1 MRWGKK
7 KGRIAAGFSVSLHA
21 AVYLGLAAGGFFT
34 VLQHYSRQPN
44 VTDVMI
50 YNSGDMA
57 GAGGSD
63 ADGTDAVSRDGGG
76 DYDQRETVASTP
88 EKAPTP
94 DVTPASEV
102 TPPTPGA
109 LTYAAAQRE
118 SQPESSDEKGTS
130 NRVQDA
136 GPEKAADQAKTSG
149 QTNTSGTASNT
160 GKTGPSGRRAA
171 GPGTNDPMAP
181 SGNIHVPD
189 GVADFLDSVKAL
201 LPNKLSEAQVN
212 EPKEPSIPPVEARQ
226 SNTTIITAKEMD
238 EHHDSSVQ
246 EALQRVSGVSIND
259 MVPGIS
265 SYVKLNGDDR
275 VLILVDGQSLANAQ
289 GAGYGRGSVDLANLP
304 GVGAI
309 DHIEVTKG
317 SGSVRY
323 GSGAVGGVINIV
335 TKKGDRNESS
345 LDAYTGCT
353 AIR

>member
-118 SQPESSDEKGTS
+118 SQPESSDEKGTPEPG
-130 NRVQDA
+130 A
-136 GPEKAADQAKTSG
+136 GCGPKGRRSSEDLGPDQHFR
-149 QTNTSGTASNT
+149 TAST
-160 GKTGPSGRRAA
+160 P
-171 GPGTNDPMAP
+171 
-181 SGNIHVPD
+181 
-189 GVADFLDSVKAL
+189 
-201 LPNKLSEAQVN
+201 
-212 EPKEPSIPPVEARQ
+212 
-226 SNTTIITAKEMD
+226 
-238 EHHDSSVQ
+238 
-246 EALQRVSGVSIND
+246 
-259 MVPGIS
+259 
-265 SYVKLNGDDR
+265 
-275 VLILVDGQSLANAQ
+275 
-289 GAGYGRGSVDLANLP
+289 
-304 GVGAI
+304 
-309 DHIEVTKG
+309 
-317 SGSVRY
+317 
-323 GSGAVGGVINIV
+323 
-335 TKKGDRNESS
+335 
-345 LDAYTGCT
+345 
-353 AIR
+353 